1 MDVLHNQPDS
11 ATAIRED
18 LTEKHAAIIARTHE
32 LISASDRVP
41 AVIDGDEIAG
51 KVGDFIKQVS
61 ACSKNAET
69 ARVAEKE
76 PHLAAGR
83 TVDGWFKSLTDP
95 LDRAKSTIQG
105 RLTIYLREKEAKE
118 RTERERIAREEREA
132 AEAAAKL
139 AREAESQMQDVQGLE
154 VALKAQDSA
163 AKAAADAA
171 QATKA
176 AQVIAADLSRTR
188 GDYGSVASLQTF
200 WDFKGL
206 DRDNLD
212 LATLRQHIPLDALE
226 KAVRSFVKA
235 GGRELAGVEIFEN
248 TKAAVR

>member
-1 MDVLHNQPDS
+1 MINLSNQPDA

-18 LTEKHAAIIARTHE
+18 LTEKHAAIIARANE
-32 LISASDRVP
+32 LMAASERAP
-41 AVIDGDEIAG
+41 TVIENDEIAG

-61 ACSKNAET
+61 ACAKNAET

-95 LDRAKSTIQG
+95 LDRTKSTIQG
-105 RLTIYLREKEAKE
+105 RLMLYLREKEAKE
-118 RTERERIAREEREA
+118 RTEREKIAREEREA
-132 AEAAAKL
+132 AEAAAKA
-139 AREAESQMQDVQGLE
+139 AREAEL
-154 VALKAQDSA
+154 AAQDAQGMDVAIDA
-163 AKAAADAA
+163 AVMANKAAADAA

-235 GGRELAGVEIFEN
+235 GGRQLAGVEIFEN